1 MRVDV
6 VQLAADVMAQRG
18 YPVVR
23 RDGLL
28 EHPDSGFAIT
38 PVLLDTYPAGPLV
51 HSTTTVTT
59 SHPRLVPQ
67 GVFEYQHARDKTLAD
82 AVRDG
87 FDQWVQLDFAVL
99 LDALRDPLEYCQ
111 GIEITFPQI
120 DGPDLRRRACPRSD
134 RTCCPVPGMSGSRR
148 RASLL
153 PVLLPD
159 QHIRCLSAA
168 HGVEPVLWNS
178 ILRGAGRRRCPVGR
192 LPSQR
197 GGLGRR
203 KARVAWLRRQMAT
216 GGARIE
222 KAIYRDAD
230 IGRTLIGLGHYG
242 AQVSGASRMT
252 IDESER
258 QTPPSSSRVAARAI
272 ALVAVVSRG
281 FIEVEQDRREAQ
293 RRRLHLSDWVE
304 RVGR

>member
-159 QHIRCLSAA
+159 QHI
-168 HGVEPVLWNS
+168 
-178 ILRGAGRRRCPVGR
+178 
-192 LPSQR
+192 
-197 GGLGRR
+197 
-203 KARVAWLRRQMAT
+203 
-216 GGARIE
+216 
-222 KAIYRDAD
+222 DAF
-230 IGRTLIGLGHYG
+230 RPLMESNRFYG
-242 AQVSGASRMT
+242 IRFY
-252 IDESER
+252 
-258 QTPPSSSRVAARAI
+258 AARGDDGAPLADCRVNGEDWEDGKR
-272 ALVAVVSRG
+272 ALLGYVDKWPQAGLELRKQYIVM
-281 FIEVEQDRREAQ
+281 QTLAAP
-293 RRRLHLSDWVE
+293 
-304 RVGR
+304 